1 MITLK
6 LWQFITMNFIT
17 VSVGTFVGAMLAGGF
32 LIRRLDI
39 ARLSEAI
46 KDNEELINYLEKERE
61 EIQDEIDELDDDEID
76 DDNEVITADEEEK

>member
-46 KDNEELINYLEKERE
+46 KDNEELIQYLEKERE
-61 EIQDEIDELDDDEID
+61 EIQDEIDELDDDEFD
-76 DDNEVITADEEEK
+76 DDEVIIADEEGKE

>member
-61 EIQDEIDELDDDEID
+61 EIQDEIDELDDDEFD
-76 DDNEVITADEEEK
+76 DDEVIIADEEGK

>member
-46 KDNEELINYLEKERE
+46 EDNEELINYLEKERE

-76 DDNEVITADEEEK
+76 DDNEVITANEEEK

>member
-6 LWQFITMNFIT
+6 LWQFIAMNFIT

-46 KDNEELINYLEKERE
+46 KDNEELIDYLEKERE
-61 EIQDEIDELDDDEID
+61 EIQGEIDELDDDEID
-76 DDNEVITADEEEK
+76 DDEVIIADEEGK

>member
-46 KDNEELINYLEKERE
+46 KDNEELIQYLEKERE
-61 EIQDEIDELDDDEID
+61 EIQDEIDELDDDEFD
-76 DDNEVITADEEEK
+76 DDEVIIADEEGK